1 MYECTLQCP
10 SANVL
15 FFSGLMERRA
25 LLSCI
30 VPITMS
36 NQYRRRGEQA
46 SDVGVS
52 SGAGREKVERE
63 EARREKEKRRE
74 GKGREKGGRSLA
86 GLSHRPEH
94 L

>member
-15 FFSGLMERRA
+15 FSSGLMERRA

-46 SDVGVS
+46 SDVGVEFRS
-52 SGAGREKVERE
+52 RERKGGER
-63 EARREKEKRRE
+63 RGKTGKGKE
-74 GKGREKGGRSLA
+74 KGREGPGERGQVAGGTFTQT
-86 GLSHRPEH
+86 
-94 L
+94 